1 MTEPRLIDR
10 VLVRARVDLRPS
22 SAPPSLA
29 RLSAV
34 TLLCVI
40 CSLGVDA
47 GVIRLGGEWFPAIR
61 GYSHFRPYDYGTL
74 TVIGVLAA
82 CTSWPM
88 AVRVSSEPRSFFCR
102 LAVVVTALLLVPDVW
117 LLLAHGPVRAVLVL
131 MAMHLSIALIT
142 YNLLVRVAPARSNV
156 AHRTTVDE
164 GQSSLPAREPVNVT
178 DEGVVWL
185 ELTRDRIMRLAM
197 MWAVALEFV
206 TGLVSIA
213 FVPIDRPNGWITD
226 RGEGLYLAHAI
237 LGGLLTLGVVAMMA
251 RTSRLD
257 RRARI
262 VAVVGGSGVLLSAV
276 GGVLC
281 VEHPLRLLGMTIMF
295 LGSSVAFFAYLTPS
309 LASAP
314 RPPPSWNADDGT

>member
-10 VLVRARVDLRPS
+10 VLVRAHVDLRPS

-47 GVIRLGGEWFPAIR
+47 GLIRLGGEWFPAIR

-82 CTSWPM
+82 CTSWPL

-102 LAVVVTALLLVPDVW
+102 LAVVVTALLLVPDAW
-117 LLLAHGPVRAVLVL
+117 LLLGHEPVKGVLVL
-131 MAMHLSIALIT
+131 VAMHLSIALIT
-142 YNLLVRVAPARSNV
+142 YNLLVQLAPARSNA

-164 GQSSLPAREPVNVT
+164 GQSTLPAREPVNET
-178 DEGVVWL
+178 DEGVVWS
-185 ELTRDRIMRLAM
+185 ELARDRIIRLVM

-213 FVPIDRPNGWITD
+213 YVPIDRPNGWIVD
-226 RGEGLYLAHAI
+226 RGEALYLAHAI
-237 LGGLLTLGVVAMMA
+237 LGGLLTLGVVAMMTH
-251 RTSRLD
+251 TSRLN
-257 RRARI
+257 RRTWIA
-262 VAVVGGSGVLLSAV
+262 AVVGGSGVLLSAV

-295 LGSSVAFFAYLTPS
+295 LGSTVAFFAYLTPS

-314 RPPPSWNADDGT
+314 KPPPGWNAADGT